1 MRRSPRAAPGSQSRP
16 SSGERPLSS
25 STATLT
31 TGVVICAYTEARW
44 PRLVQA
50 VESVCAQ
57 SHPATEVVLVVDHD
71 RALLER
77 ARARFPQVRVVA
89 STGAPGLSGARNT
102 GVRNAATD
110 IVAFLDDDASA
121 APDWLHELLVQFD
134 APDVAGV
141 GGATAPCWPTGARP
155 VWLPEEFDWTVGC
168 SYRGLPGHGA
178 ALRNPIGANMAF
190 RRDDVL
196 AAGGFREGLGR
207 VGASPEGGEETEL
220 AIRIRQRRPATRIV
234 HSTRARVVHTVAPGR
249 LSRRYFLARCWAEGR
264 SKATIEARVGR
275 RAALASERRY
285 IVHTLPA
292 GLARGLTDACRGQ
305 VAGGLGRAVAI
316 ALGLS
321 VTIGG
326 YLTARGSHRAHAA
339 VA

>member
-1 MRRSPRAAPGSQSRP
+1 MNSPSTT
-16 SSGERPLSS
+16 LSAS
-25 STATLT
+25 
-31 TGVVICAYTEARW
+31 VVICAYTEARW
-44 PRLVQA
+44 AQLVGA
-50 VESVCAQ
+50 VESVLVQ
-57 SHPATEVVLVVDHD
+57 TRPATGIVLVVDHD

-77 ARARFPQVRVVA
+77 ARGRFPQVCVVA
-89 STGAPGLSGARNT
+89 SAGAPGLSGARNT
-102 GVRNAATD
+102 GVHESATD

-121 APDWLHELLVQFD
+121 APDWLHELLVQFA

-168 SYRGLPGHGA
+168 SYRGLPDHGA

-190 RRDDVL
+190 RRADVL

-207 VGASPEGGEETEL
+207 VGAGPEGGEETEL
-220 AIRIRQRRPATRIV
+220 AIRIRQRRPAARIV
-234 HSTRARVVHTVAPGR
+234 HTTRARVTHMVAPGR

-275 RAALASERRY
+275 GAALASERRY

-292 GLARGLTDACRGQ
+292 GIARGLTDACRGQ

-316 ALGLS
+316 ALGLG
-321 VTIGG
+321 VTVGG
-326 YLTARGSHRAHAA
+326 YVTARGGRQAHAS